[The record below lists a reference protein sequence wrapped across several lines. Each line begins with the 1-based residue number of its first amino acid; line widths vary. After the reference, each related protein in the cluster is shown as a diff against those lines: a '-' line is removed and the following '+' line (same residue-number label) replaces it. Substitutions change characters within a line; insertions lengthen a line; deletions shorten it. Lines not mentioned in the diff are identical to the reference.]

1 MIKSM
6 TGFAR
11 EEFDEESIAGVI
23 KVKSYNNR
31 YLDISVSLPSQF
43 SGFERKLQALLA
55 SRIRRGKVEYSL
67 RIKRIEKP
75 VAVSVDSDAAKALYG
90 ALSRMADDLG
100 LEEKPSLS
108 LLASFEGVIGFDK
121 EVDSE
126 SLWTQVEAR
135 SLSALDAFERSR
147 LAEGEATRRDIDSE
161 LSRFEESLGAVAERA
176 AEIDAT
182 VQAQLRARFDEIL
195 PKGYDET
202 RMLQELAVQ
211 LVRLSINEEVSRLK
225 AHIKAFK
232 TICGEEAPSKRL
244 DFLCQEMNRETNTIG
259 SKNMFVPVAHAV
271 VEMKDALE
279 NIREQLRN
287 IE

>member
-1 MIKSM
+1 MFKSM

-11 EEFDEESIAGVI
+11 HEFDEELLSGAIQI
-23 KVKSYNNR
+23 KSYNNR
-31 YLDISVSLPSQF
+31 YLDLAVSLPSQLA
-43 SGFERKLQALLA
+43 GFEPRLQSLLS

-67 RIKRIEKP
+67 RIKKIEKP
-75 VAVSVDSDAAKALYG
+75 AAVRVDTEAAKVLYE
-90 ALSRMADDLG
+90 ALSQLAAELG
-100 LEEKPSLS
+100 LAEKPSLAM
-108 LLASFEGVIGFDK
+108 LTSFEGLVGFEK

-126 SLWTQVEAR
+126 LLWPIIEAK
-135 SLSALDAFERSR
+135 SLDALEAFEKSR
-147 LAEGEATRRDIDSE
+147 LVEGEATSRSVDAE
-161 LSRFEESLGAVAERA
+161 LQRFEAGLAGVEARA
-176 AEIDAT
+176 SEIDRT
-182 VQAQLRARFDEIL
+182 VQSQLKARFDEIL

-225 AHIKAFK
+225 AHIEAFRK
-232 TICGEEAPSKRL
+232 IRDDEAPSKRL

-259 SKNMFVPVAHAV
+259 SKNMLIPVAHAV

-279 NIREQLRN
+279 NVREQLRN

>member
-1 MIKSM
+1 MFKSM

-11 EEFDEESIAGVI
+11 HEFDEELLSGAIQI
-23 KVKSYNNR
+23 KSYNNR
-31 YLDISVSLPSQF
+31 YLDLAVSLPSQLA
-43 SGFERKLQALLA
+43 GFEPRLQSLLS

-67 RIKRIEKP
+67 RIKKIEKP
-75 VAVSVDSDAAKALYG
+75 AAVRVDTEAAKVLYE
-90 ALSRMADDLG
+90 ALSQMAAELG
-100 LEEKPSLS
+100 LAEKPSLAM
-108 LLASFEGVIGFDK
+108 LTSFEGLVGFEK

-126 SLWTQVEAR
+126 LLWPIIEAK
-135 SLSALDAFERSR
+135 SLDALEAFEKSR
-147 LAEGEATRRDIDSE
+147 LVEGEATSRSVDAE
-161 LSRFEESLGAVAERA
+161 LQRFEAGLAGVEARA
-176 AEIDAT
+176 SEIDRT
-182 VQAQLRARFDEIL
+182 VQSQLKARFDEIL

-225 AHIKAFK
+225 AHIEAFRK
-232 TICGEEAPSKRL
+232 IRDDEAPSKRL

-259 SKNMFVPVAHAV
+259 SKNMLIPVAHAV

-279 NIREQLRN
+279 NVREQLRN